1 MPKVKIP
8 RKSTSVDMTAM
19 CDVSFL
25 LLTFFILTSKF
36 RPTEPVAIDVP
47 ISRSQIT
54 VTDAI
59 KISVDKDGKAYINYP
74 SAAFRKQVLIE
85 MADNKEFPN
94 KYPYLANLSDVQVH
108 NFMQVE
114 TFGCD
119 ARALPDLLKRKPD
132 DVSKV
137 TNGIPK
143 DSMDNQLGDW
153 VQAGRYA
160 DIHLH
165 PDEKAKD
172 VIRIAI
178 KGDKNSDVKAVKEVI
193 KTLTDRDIHTFN
205 LITTLAGGSAKNEAG
220 S

>member
-59 KISVDKDGKAYINYP
+59 RISVDKSGKAYINYP
-74 SAAFRKQVLIE
+74 SPLFRQEVLTQMAKQYG
-85 MADNKEFPN
+85 K
-94 KYPYLANLSDVQVH
+94 KYPYLANLTPKQINS
-108 NFMQVE
+108 FKQVE

-119 ARALPDLLKRKPD
+119 SHALSVDLNKGPD
-132 DVSKV
+132 DVAKDTS
-137 TNGIPK
+137 GIPK
-143 DSMDNQLGDW
+143 DSTNNQLGDW
-153 VQAGRYA
+153 IQAGRYA
-160 DIHLH
+160 DHALH
-165 PDEKAKD
+165 PDQKAKD

-178 KGDKNSDVKAVKEVI
+178 KGDKYTDVTAVKQVI
-193 KTLTDRDIHTFN
+193 KILTDRDIHTFN
-205 LITTLAGGSAKNEAG
+205 LITTLAGGAQKEESKQ
-220 S
+220 

>member
-59 KISVDKDGKAYINYP
+59 RISVDKEGKAYINYP
-74 SAAFRKQVLIE
+74 SASFRQEVLTQMAKQYG
-85 MADNKEFPN
+85 KR
-94 KYPYLANLSDVQVH
+94 YPYLVDLKPKQIN
-108 NFMQVE
+108 NFKQVE

-119 ARALPDLLKRKPD
+119 ARALPDLLNKSPEAVQKD
-132 DVSKV
+132 TS
-137 TNGIPK
+137 GIPK
-143 DSMDNQLGDW
+143 DSINNQLGDW
-153 VQAGRYA
+153 IQAGRYA
-160 DIHLH
+160 DHALH
-165 PDEKAKD
+165 PDQKAKD

-178 KGDKNSDVKAVKEVI
+178 KGDKYTDVTAVQKVI
-193 KTLTDRDIHTFN
+193 KILTDKDIHTFN
-205 LITTLAGGSAKNEAG
+205 LITTLSGGAQKEESK
-220 S
+220 

>member
-36 RPTEPVAIDVP
+36 RPTEPVPIDVP
-47 ISRSQIT
+47 NSRSQIT

-59 KISVDKDGKAYINYP
+59 RISVDKSGKAYINYP
-74 SAAFRKQVLIE
+74 SPLFREEVLTQMGKIY
-85 MADNKEFPN
+85 AT
-94 KYPYLANLSDVQVH
+94 KYPYLKDLSPKQIKS
-108 NFMQVE
+108 FKEVE

-119 ARALPDLLKRKPD
+119 ARALPDLLAKNAEA
-132 DVSKV
+132 V
-137 TNGIPK
+137 TKDTTGIPM
-143 DSMDNQLGDW
+143 DSLNNQLGDW

-160 DIHLH
+160 DHALH
-165 PDEKAKD
+165 PDAKAKD

-178 KGDKNSDVKAVKEVI
+178 KGDKNSDVTAVQKVI
-193 KTLTDRDIHTFN
+193 KTLTERDIHTFN
-205 LITTLAGGSAKNEAG
+205 LITTLAGGSEAPQNKK
-220 S
+220 

>member
-36 RPTEPVAIDVP
+36 RPTEPVAIDLP

-59 KISVDKDGKAYINYP
+59 RISVDKEGKTYINYP
-74 SAAFRKQVLIE
+74 SALFRQEVLTQMEKQYG
-85 MADNKEFPN
+85 K
-94 KYPYLANLSDVQVH
+94 KYPGLAGLTPKQIN
-108 NFMQVE
+108 NFKQVE

-119 ARALPDLLKRKPD
+119 IRNLPALLNKTPDA
-132 DVSKV
+132 VSKD
-137 TNGIPK
+137 TSGIPK
-143 DSMDNQLGDW
+143 DSLNNQLGDW
-153 VQAGRYA
+153 IQAGRYA
-160 DIHLH
+160 DVALH
-165 PDEKAKD
+165 PGGRAKD
-172 VIRIAI
+172 AIRIAI
-178 KGDKNSDVKAVKEVI
+178 KGDKGTDVPAVKQVI

-205 LITTLAGGSAKNEAG
+205 LITTLAGGAQKEESK
-220 S
+220 

>member
-47 ISRSQIT
+47 NSRSQIT

-59 KISVDKDGKAYINYP
+59 RISVDKEGKAYINYP
-74 SAAFRKQVLIE
+74 SAAFRDEVLNQ
-85 MADNKEFPN
+85 MVKVYPA
-94 KYPYLANLSDVQVH
+94 KYQYLANLTPKQRS
-108 NFMQVE
+108 NFKQVE
-114 TFGCD
+114 VFGCD
-119 ARALPDLLKRKPD
+119 ARALPDLLNRKPE
-132 DVSKV
+132 DVSKL
-137 TNGIPK
+137 TTGIPK
-143 DSMDNQLGDW
+143 DSLDNQLGDW
-153 VQAGRYA
+153 IQAGRYA
-160 DIHLH
+160 DHALH
-165 PDEKAKD
+165 PDAKAKD

-178 KGDKNSDVKAVKEVI
+178 KGDKFTDVTAVKEVI

-205 LITTLAGGSAKNEAG
+205 LITTLAGGSSKEGAAQ
-220 S
+220 

>member
-47 ISRSQIT
+47 NSRSQIT

-74 SAAFRKQVLIE
+74 SAAFREQVLVQ
-85 MADNKEFPN
+85 MNKVYGT
-94 KYPYLANLSDVQVH
+94 KYPYLASLSPKQIS
-108 NFMQVE
+108 NFKQVE

-119 ARALPDLLKRKPD
+119 ARALPDLLNKKAEE
-132 DVSKV
+132 VSKV
-137 TNGIPK
+137 TTGIPM
-143 DSMDNQLGDW
+143 DSLDNQLGDW

-160 DIHLH
+160 DHAMH
-165 PDEKAKD
+165 PDAKAKD

-178 KGDKNSDVKAVKEVI
+178 KGDKQSDVKAIKQVI
-193 KTLTDRDIHTFN
+193 KTLTDKDIHTFN
-205 LITTLAGGSAKNEAG
+205 LITTLAGSSQSAQNQ
-220 S
+220 

>member
-36 RPTEPVAIDVP
+36 KPTEPVAIDLP
-47 ISRSQIT
+47 NSRSEIT

-74 SAAFRKQVLIE
+74 SAKFRLVALEKMGEIYK
-85 MADNKEFPN
+85 D
-94 KYPYLANLSDVQVH
+94 KYPYLVGLSAKQQ
-108 NFMQVE
+108 NTFASVE

-119 ARALPDLLKRKPD
+119 ARALPDLLNKKPD
-132 DVSKV
+132 EVSKV
-137 TNGIPK
+137 TTGIPM
-143 DSMDNQLGDW
+143 DSLNNQLGDW
-153 VQAGRYA
+153 IMAGRYA
-160 DIHLH
+160 DVEINH
-165 PDEKAKD
+165 PIARNA
-172 VIRIAI
+172 IRIAI
-178 KGDKNSDVKAVKEVI
+178 KGDKLSDVKAVQQVI

-205 LITTLAGGSAKNEAG
+205 LITTLSGGSKKAE
-220 S
+220 

>member
-36 RPTEPVAIDVP
+36 KPTEPVAIDLP
-47 ISRSQIT
+47 NSRSEIT

-74 SAAFRKQVLIE
+74 SAHFRQVTLEKMGEIYK
-85 MADNKEFPN
+85 D
-94 KYPYLANLSDVQVH
+94 KYPYLQNLSAKQK
-108 NFMQVE
+108 NTFAQVE

-119 ARALPDLLKRKPD
+119 ARALPDLLNKKPD
-132 DVSKV
+132 EVSHV
-137 TNGIPK
+137 TTGIPM
-143 DSMDNQLGDW
+143 DSANNQLGDW
-153 VQAGRYA
+153 IMAGRYA
-160 DIHLH
+160 DVEINH
-165 PDEKAKD
+165 PTARNA
-172 VIRIAI
+172 IRIAI
-178 KGDKNSDVKAVKEVI
+178 KGDKTSDVKAVQEVI

-205 LITTLAGGSAKNEAG
+205 LITTLAGGSKRAE
-220 S
+220 